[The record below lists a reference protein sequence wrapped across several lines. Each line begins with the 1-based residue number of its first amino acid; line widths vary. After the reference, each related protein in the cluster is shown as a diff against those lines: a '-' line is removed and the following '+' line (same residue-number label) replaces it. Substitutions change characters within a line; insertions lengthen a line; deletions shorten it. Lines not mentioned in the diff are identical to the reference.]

1 VQNKF
6 ASLNLYIVALLK
18 VNITYNAYYFMVYNY
33 YYEAY
38 DALVKE
44 NDGVLP
50 DLYELANLTISC
62 HPADLLSSMTVADVV
77 ALALVEMSTL
87 VTPTSTVHH
96 LPVATV
102 THNGLV
108 DLDELLA
115 HAVVSRN

>member
-1 VQNKF
+1 M
-6 ASLNLYIVALLK
+6 I
-18 VNITYNAYYFMVYNY
+18 YNY

-38 DALVKE
+38 DALVKD

-62 HPADLLSSMTVADVV
+62 HPSNLLPTMTVADVV

-87 VTPTSTVHH
+87 PT
-96 LPVATV
+96 VAPTICPLSV
-102 THNGLV
+102 VSAAPNGLV

-115 HAVVSRN
+115 HAVASRN

>member
-1 VQNKF
+1 M
-6 ASLNLYIVALLK
+6 I
-18 VNITYNAYYFMVYNY
+18 YNY

-38 DALVKE
+38 DALVKG

-50 DLYELANLTISC
+50 DLYELAELTISC
-62 HPADLLSSMTVADVV
+62 HPSYLLPTMTVADVV

-87 VTPTSTVHH
+87 RAAAPIIQQ
-96 LPVATV
+96 LPVAVV
-102 THNGLV
+102 TQNGLV

>member
-1 VQNKF
+1 M
-6 ASLNLYIVALLK
+6 I
-18 VNITYNAYYFMVYNY
+18 YNY

-38 DALVKE
+38 DALVKD

-62 HPADLLSSMTVADVV
+62 HPSYLLPTMTVADVV

-87 VTPTSTVHH
+87 KTTTPTYQC
-96 LPVATV
+96 LPVAPPAA
-102 THNGLV
+102 NGLV

-115 HAVVSRN
+115 HAVASRN

>member
-1 VQNKF
+1 M
-6 ASLNLYIVALLK
+6 I
-18 VNITYNAYYFMVYNY
+18 YNY

-38 DALVKE
+38 DALVKD

-62 HPADLLSSMTVADVV
+62 HPSHLLPTMTVADVV

-87 VTPTSTVHH
+87 GTAAPIIQQ
-96 LPVATV
+96 LPVAAV
-102 THNGLV
+102 SKNILV

>member
-1 VQNKF
+1 
-6 ASLNLYIVALLK
+6 
-18 VNITYNAYYFMVYNY
+18 MVYNY

-62 HPADLLSSMTVADVV
+62 HPSNLLPTMTVADIV

-87 VTPTSTVHH
+87 TTVVPTICP
-96 LPVATV
+96 LPAALAAS
-102 THNGLV
+102 NGPV

-115 HAVVSRN
+115 HAVASRN

>member
-1 VQNKF
+1 M
-6 ASLNLYIVALLK
+6 I
-18 VNITYNAYYFMVYNY
+18 YNY

-38 DALVKE
+38 DALVKD

-62 HPADLLSSMTVADVV
+62 HPSNLLPTMTVADVV

-87 VTPTSTVHH
+87 TTTTPTYQR
-96 LPVATV
+96 LPVAPPV
-102 THNGLV
+102 PNGLV

-115 HAVVSRN
+115 YAVASRN

>member
-1 VQNKF
+1 M
-6 ASLNLYIVALLK
+6 
-18 VNITYNAYYFMVYNY
+18 TYNY

-62 HPADLLSSMTVADVV
+62 HPANLLPTMTVADVV

-87 VTPTSTVHH
+87 RTATPIIQQ
-96 LPVATV
+96 LPVAAQ
-102 THNGLV
+102 NRLV

>member
-1 VQNKF
+1 M
-6 ASLNLYIVALLK
+6 I
-18 VNITYNAYYFMVYNY
+18 YNY

-38 DALVKE
+38 DALVKD

-62 HPADLLSSMTVADVV
+62 HPPDLLPTMTVADVV
-77 ALALVEMSTL
+77 ALALVEMSTM
-87 VTPTSTVHH
+87 VTVVPTVHH
-96 LPVATV
+96 LPVPTV

>member
-1 VQNKF
+1 M
-6 ASLNLYIVALLK
+6 LMI
-18 VNITYNAYYFMVYNY
+18 YNY

-38 DALVKE
+38 DALVKD

-62 HPADLLSSMTVADVV
+62 HPSNLLPTMTVADVV

-87 VTPTSTVHH
+87 TTVASTFQH
-96 LPVATV
+96 LPVAPAAPS
-102 THNGLV
+102 GLV

-115 HAVVSRN
+115 HAVASRN